1 MTDYK
6 AAFANAGTFAIAA
19 ASFIAGTFVLPN
31 EFGNLERLLMIV
43 AAVGVYAIGHITGQR
58 FAGRSFSVDKKDLEH
73 ELEKANDNLAR
84 LADAEERAQT
94 LQNLLG
100 AERTLSSSYKE
111 KLARSEERLRHYE
124 DKEAEEEAR
133 ERARED
139 RRCVAFRE
147 GMPFKGKKLLASL
160 MYGGPRDVPGADS
173 EAMWEYFGDE
183 AYSHVIVEEVG
194 DDVVRVSLCDGS
206 REFFERHPELLEDAR
221 KALPQES

>member
-31 EFGNLERLLMIV
+31 EFGNLERLLMIA

-58 FAGRSFSVDKKDLEH
+58 FAGRSFSVDKRDLEH

-111 KLARSEERLRHYE
+111 KLARAEERLKRYE
-124 DKEAEEEAR
+124 QSD
-133 ERARED
+133 
-139 RRCVAFRE
+139 
-147 GMPFKGKKLLASL
+147 
-160 MYGGPRDVPGADS
+160 ADS
-173 EAMWEYFGDE
+173 VRRAAAYAWVRDLDPREKVFLSNLRDSGKILTQPITEVECDAAFSSTGKALERTRVSGD
-183 AYSHVIVEEVG
+183 AGVYRW
-194 DDVVRVSLCDGS
+194 RVSLNNFGRLAVEVGAD
-206 REFFERHPELLEDAR
+206 LLEEAV
-221 KALPQES
+221 EFSGEE